1 MIVALLDD
9 LLGGN
14 QLSEFYRWMINDL
27 GTRRRDQL
35 TLAWTKVPVAAKR
48 RRIIARI
55 ERLKAASSDRW
66 VV

>member
-9 LLGGN
+9 SLGGN

-27 GTRRRDQL
+27 DTRRRGQL
-35 TLAWTKVPVAAKR
+35 ALAWTKVPVAAKR
-48 RRIIARI
+48 RRIVARI
-55 ERLKAASSDRW
+55 DQLKTTFSDRW